1 MPLRILMFEPY
12 PFGQVAGNLR
22 TQRYIM
28 KFADPAKVQIVL
40 LAPFETEFTKKARD
54 AGVETIVADAGRR
67 VNRYGGTCLKDGTVR
82 KFMTFLD
89 ILKYNQRLAALFK
102 REKIDVIYC
111 NCIRGVLTLGLAAL
125 FSRRPLLWYVKGELQ
140 NPLLDTLGFL
150 LSKKIL
156 FFCATNRD
164 DKYPLLI
171 RLFRKRIGILKIG
184 IDVQT
189 ISDVQQSDV
198 SALKKEL
205 GISEQSIHVVYIG
218 QIYPPKGVHHLLE
231 AVALLKEACP
241 EIRLYL
247 VGDPILKEYEHYLE
261 ELRRI
266 IDRHGIAKN
275 VIFTGWRT
283 DALRIVSVMDILV
296 HPSLSEGFGRAV
308 LEGMALG
315 KPVVASRVGGI
326 REIIK
331 DGINGLLVDPGQPQ
345 MIADKLR
352 LLVRNSVLRESLG
365 REARRTVFA
374 EYLIQDKVAQLQMIW
389 EDMGARRVRKNP

>member
-1 MPLRILMFEPY
+1 MFEPY

-22 TQRYIM
+22 TQGYIM
-28 KFADPAKVQIVL
+28 KFVDPAKVQIVL
-40 LAPFETEFTKKARD
+40 LAPFETEFTKKTRD

-89 ILKYNQRLAALFK
+89 ILKYNQQLAALFK

-125 FSRRPLLWYVKGELQ
+125 FSRRPLLWYIKGELQ

-171 RLFRKRIGILKIG
+171 RLFRKKIGILKIG

-205 GISEQSIHVVYIG
+205 GIGEQSIHVVYIG

-389 EDMGARRVRKNP
+389 EDMAARRARKNP